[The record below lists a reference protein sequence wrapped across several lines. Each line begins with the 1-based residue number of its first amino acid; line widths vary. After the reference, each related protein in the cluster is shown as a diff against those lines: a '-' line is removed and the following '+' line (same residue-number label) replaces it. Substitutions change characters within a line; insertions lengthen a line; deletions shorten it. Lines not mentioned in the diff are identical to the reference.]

1 MWRSRLKP
9 WTLRPEWE
17 TRARCRVHYFH
28 IDDTEKENSLWMM
41 FFVTKGKD
49 NTPVDMF
56 NEHEAG
62 RWYCYVFEKD
72 NGSKRY
78 GPFNSRDECRIV
90 GKLHA
95 AEHYRRCDGKD
106 F

>member
-28 IDDTEKENSLWMM
+28 IDDTEKEALWMM
-41 FFVTKGKD
+41 FFVTKSED
-49 NTPVDMF
+49 NSPVDIF
-56 NEHEAG
+56 NNEHEAG
-62 RWYCYVFEKD
+62 RWYCYVYEMD
-72 NGSKRY
+72 SSSKRY

-90 GKLHA
+90 GKLEA
-95 AEHYRRCDGKD
+95 AAHYRSTKNE
-106 F
+106 